1 MKKVL
6 DDLTYGAECAV
17 RGIRVFYARPRLWPY
32 AMPPV
37 ICVLI
42 LYAGIAYA
50 VFFWCAPWL
59 RSWAEGLSFPG
70 WLAWL
75 QVVLNWCLSLFFWG
89 VIPLLLLLFTGA
101 FYEMFGNMLFDI
113 LVDKFERDAYPEHP
127 GAVQSYGRT
136 LRLTAGYIL
145 LTIGS
150 YLVWFLIFWIPVAG
164 FVFRRAIC
172 GRSYLHDSAI
182 RQGYRVGVLKRQVAK
197 NRMVVLGF
205 GIVACFLEPIPFL
218 IPGLVVGGSIL
229 YHTRLLDEARYPER
243 TDA

>member
-17 RGIRVFYARPRLWPY
+17 RGIRIFYTCPRLWPY

-42 LYAGIAYA
+42 LYAGIACA
-50 VFFWCAPWL
+50 VIFRGAPWL
-59 RSWAEGLSFPG
+59 RSWAEGLSFPD

-75 QVVLNWCLSLFFWG
+75 QVVLNWCLSLFFWV

-127 GAVQSYGRT
+127 GAVQSYGR
-136 LRLTAGYIL
+136 
-145 LTIGS
+145 S
-150 YLVWFLIFWIPVAG
+150 
-164 FVFRRAIC
+164 
-172 GRSYLHDSAI
+172 
-182 RQGYRVGVLKRQVAK
+182 
-197 NRMVVLGF
+197 
-205 GIVACFLEPIPFL
+205 
-218 IPGLVVGGSIL
+218 
-229 YHTRLLDEARYPER
+229 
-243 TDA
+243 